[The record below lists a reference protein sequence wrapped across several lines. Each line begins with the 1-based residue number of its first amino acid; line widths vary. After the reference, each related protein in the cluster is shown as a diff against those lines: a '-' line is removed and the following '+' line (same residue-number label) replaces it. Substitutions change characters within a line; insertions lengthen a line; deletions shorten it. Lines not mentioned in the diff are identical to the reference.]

1 LNPKKPDFSASL
13 ASLAPSVPS
22 TPSPLISAL
31 LFVLDAWIR
40 LAAKPINKPPA
51 TKNATAQPIPI
62 PTFAPVESFPL
73 SWSEPAGGEVE
84 DGGCVLE
91 AVADVFEEVDF
102 GFTVEEGEAE
112 AVVEEAVAATT
123 NISPYAFAPVE
134 SVSPM
139 KNFLP
144 GTANTPGVQE

>member
-1 LNPKKPDFSASL
+1 
-13 ASLAPSVPS
+13 
-22 TPSPLISAL
+22 
-31 LFVLDAWIR
+31 
-40 LAAKPINKPPA
+40 
-51 TKNATAQPIPI
+51 
-62 PTFAPVESFPL
+62 
-73 SWSEPAGGEVE
+73 VE

-91 AVADVFEEVDF
+91 VVADVFEEVDF

-112 AVVEEAVAATT
+112 VVVEEAVAATT
-123 NISPYAFAPVE
+123 NTSPYAFAPVE